1 MTQELRERVAEAMWQ
16 AESLRAVGQR
26 RVIKWSD
33 AGPPTWDQWLPL
45 ADAAIAI
52 IRGETLEEAARV
64 AEDCAPV
71 SQDTFSMELAER
83 CDMVAAAIR
92 ALKDKQ

>member
-1 MTQELRERVAEAMWQ
+1 MTREELREKVAEAMWQ

-52 IRGETLEEAARV
+52 IRGETLEEAAQT
-64 AEDCAPV
+64 AELDECGCC
-71 SQDTFSMELAER
+71 T
-83 CDMVAAAIR
+83 CIAAAIR
-92 ALKDKQ
+92 ALREGK